1 MCGPVCVTRYTKSLK
16 KNVRYI
22 RKRCFKNFNE
32 LGFKLEV
39 AAMNWFDVY
48 SATDVNTAVKVLTD
62 KITRALDKYAPVRTI
77 QVRSRYAPWI
87 SDLTKRVM
95 VERDLAQ
102 QAAVAS
108 QDPNKWREFKNL
120 RNNATKCLRRDRD
133 LLERN

>member
-1 MCGPVCVTRYTKSLK
+1 MCSPVCVTRYTKSLK

-62 KITRALDKYAPVRTI
+62 KNYQSIR
-77 QVRSRYAPWI
+77 QVCPS
-87 SDLTKRVM
+87 
-95 VERDLAQ
+95 
-102 QAAVAS
+102 
-108 QDPNKWREFKNL
+108 
-120 RNNATKCLRRDRD
+120 
-133 LLERN
+133 